1 MNKFLSGEDI
11 QIANKNMKK
20 MFNITNHQV
29 NVNQTHNEIKLHI
42 CQDGYN
48 KNKTE
53 IISVGEDVEKQES
66 WYTVGNVEWYSHCE
80 KQYESF

>member
-1 MNKFLSGEDI
+1 
-11 QIANKNMKK
+11 

-29 NVNQTHNEIKLHI
+29 NVNQTHNEIKPHI

-53 IISVGEDVEKQES
+53 IISVGEDVEKRES
-66 WYTVGNVEWYSHCE
+66 
-80 KQYESF
+80 